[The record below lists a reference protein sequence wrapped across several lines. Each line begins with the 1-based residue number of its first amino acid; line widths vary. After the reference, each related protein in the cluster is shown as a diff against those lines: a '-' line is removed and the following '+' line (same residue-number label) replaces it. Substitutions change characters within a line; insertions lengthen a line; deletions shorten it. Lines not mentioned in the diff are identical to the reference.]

1 MAYNGVYVAKN
12 VEEINKYNPGLCKF
26 AIPSLM
32 DTTGSEEP
40 MIKETTNT
48 TSNIVNK
55 EKSAIQATTTQTSNY
70 ININVPIEHTIY
82 YPTKIIPKG
91 TVFFVMFV
99 GGSMSRPIIVG
110 RDIYGYY

>member
-1 MAYNGVYVAKN
+1 MSYSGVYVARC
-12 VEEINKYNPGLCKF
+12 VEEINKYNPGICKF

-32 DTTGSEEP
+32 DTDGTEQPQISEV
-40 MIKETTNT
+40 KNT

-55 EKSAIQATTTQTSNY
+55 DKNGIEADVTQTSNY
-70 ININVPIEHTIY
+70 IDIAVPLEHTIY

-99 GGSMSRPIIVG
+99 GGSMSKPIIVG
-110 RDIYGYY
+110 RDINGYY